1 MKKQSLFFVLGI
13 VLIGIVLRS
22 PFTALPTIL
31 GDIAQ
36 GLRVEVSSLG
46 ILTSLPL
53 LMFALFSAFAS
64 RLAQKIGLEH
74 LFTYCLLFLTIGSV
88 IRIFNLPLLYLG
100 TLIIGAS
107 IAIFNVLLPSM
118 IQANQPQ
125 KISLLTTL
133 YVTAMGVSTA
143 IASYLSVP
151 ITQASSWKGLILVL
165 SFLCLVTLL
174 VWLPNHHHNH
184 YLEGKKEKQVK
195 ENILKSKDVWAVIIF
210 GGLQSLLFYT
220 SMTWLPTIA
229 ISAGISNSDAALLAS
244 IFSLISIP
252 FSMTVPSL
260 TTRLSDGR
268 RRIMLAIISIAGMT
282 GIAMLLY
289 PTNNFLYWLVV
300 HLLIGTACSA
310 LFPYLMVCFSL
321 KTSSPEKTAQLSGL
335 AQTGGYILAAFGPTL
350 FGYSF
355 ELFQSWIP
363 AVLALLV
370 IDIIMTVSLF
380 MVDRADKIL

>member
-1 MKKQSLFFVLGI
+1 MKKRSLFFVLGI
-13 VLIGIVLRS
+13 ALIGTVLRS

-36 GLRVEVSSLG
+36 GLGIEVSSLG
-46 ILTSLPL
+46 VLTSLPL
-53 LMFALFSAFAS
+53 LMFALFSSFAT

-74 LFTYCLLFLTIGSV
+74 LFTYSLLVLTIGSV

-100 TLIIGAS
+100 TLLIGAS

-174 VWLPNHHHNH
+174 VWLPNHRHNH
-184 YLEGKKEKQVK
+184 HLESQKEKQVK
-195 ENILKSKDVWAVIIF
+195 ENILKSKDVWAIIIF

-220 SMTWLPTIA
+220 SMTWLPTMA
-229 ISAGISNSDAALLAS
+229 IGAGLSHTDAGLLAS

-252 FSMTVPSL
+252 FSMTIPSL
-260 TTRLSDGR
+260 TTRLSDR
-268 RRIMLAIISIAGMT
+268 NRKIMLALISIAGMI

-289 PTNNFLYWLVV
+289 PSNNFLYWLVT

-310 LFPYLMVCFSL
+310 LFPYLMVCFSI

-335 AQTGGYILAAFGPTL
+335 AQTGGYIFAAFGPTL

-355 ELFQSWIP
+355 DMFQSWIP
-363 AVLALLV
+363 AVLALLI
-370 IDIIMTVSLF
+370 IDVIMTISLF
-380 MVDRADKIL
+380 MVDKTKKIL

>member
-13 VLIGIVLRS
+13 VLIGTVLRS

-36 GLRVEVSSLG
+36 GLGVEVSSLG

-151 ITQASSWKGLILVL
+151 ITQASSWKGLILIL

-289 PTNNFLYWLVV
+289 PSSSFLYWLVA

-355 ELFQSWIP
+355 DLFQSWIP
-363 AVLALLV
+363 AVLALLAV
-370 IDIIMTVSLF
+370 DIIMTVSLF